1 MLDHYKKGAIPVEP
15 IVVCSRMSFCL
26 GNFVKYMCRAPY
38 KGTELEDYKKA
49 LWYIN
54 YIDVDTFE
62 EEVKQLQ
69 KEKVLCEI
77 LAGCPPI
84 VKYLLLDRLEYDIQR
99 MIQDALNEKIDLH
112 SVIEND
118 EQRN

>member
-1 MLDHYKKGAIPVEP
+1 MPDHYKQGAIPVEP

-26 GNFVKYMCRAPY
+26 GNFVKYMCRAPH
-38 KGTELEDYKKA
+38 KGNELEDYKKA

-77 LAGCPPI
+77 LAGGPPI
-84 VKYLLLDRLEYDIQR
+84 VKYLLLDRMEYDIQR
-99 MIQDALNEKIDLH
+99 MIQDALNESIDELL
-112 SVIEND
+112 VTEND

>member
-1 MLDHYKKGAIPVEP
+1 MQDYYKNGAISVEP

-26 GNFVKYMCRAPY
+26 GNFVKYVCRAPY
-38 KGTELEDYKKA
+38 KGNELEDYKKA

-62 EEVKQLQ
+62 DEVKQLQ

-77 LAGCPPI
+77 LAGGPTI
-84 VKYLLLDRLEYDIQR
+84 VKYLLLDRMEYDIQR
-99 MIQDALNEKIDLH
+99 MIQDALNESIDEL
-112 SVIEND
+112 SITENN

>member
-1 MLDHYKKGAIPVEP
+1 MSDHYKKGAIPVAP

-99 MIQDALNEKIDLH
+99 MIQDALNESIDEL
-112 SVIEND
+112 SITENN